1 MKLFDY
7 LYVLRRMTVSLF
19 AALYRQK
26 LLSMVLVAFLLLALT
41 VLFHFLATAPVLSP
55 FIYPLF

>member
-1 MKLFDY
+1 MKFFDY
-7 LYVLRRMTVSLF
+7 LYVLRRMIVSLF

-26 LLSMVLVAFLLLALT
+26 LLSMILVAILLLALT
-41 VLFHFLATAPVLSP
+41 VLFHFLAVAPVLSP